1 MAGQGG
7 VELSEKLSAILNTW
21 LSNQAS
27 NQVSN
32 QVVKEMIRLTMYTLT
47 GTFKRSELLE
57 HIGLSKQT
65 KNVKKY
71 IEPLESIGWLA
82 KTVPDKPNSPRQRY
96 TATDTLK
103 QLIAQLKKESVL

>member
-1 MAGQGG
+1 MPLPN
-7 VELSEKLSAILNTW
+7 LSVVW
-21 LSNQAS
+21 LS

-32 QVVKEMIRLTMYTLT
+32 QVVKEMIRLAMYVLT
-47 GTFKRSELLE
+47 GTFKKSELLE

-82 KTVPDKPNSPRQRY
+82 KTIPDKPNSHRQRY

-103 QLIAQLKKESVL
+103 RLIAGLKKEKML